1 MITAHD
7 FIVRAL
13 SSTQDH
19 TIPGKKRLQK
29 LGMLLQHAG
38 LEIDIDFFL
47 HHYGPYSSELA
58 DAADELYFMGVIDS
72 RSEQLG
78 AFGTFQTVYSLP
90 EDHSDFDGLP
100 SPYDKK
106 LSYLNNFS
114 PIELEMAST
123 IAYFERQG
131 HARSG
136 AIDLASSLKPKK
148 SVPRIIKKSEQILN
162 SLQ

>member
-1 MITAHD
+1 MTSYE

-13 SSTQDH
+13 CSAQDR
-19 TIPGKKRLQK
+19 TILGKKRLQK

-58 DAADELYFMGVIDS
+58 DAADELYMMGEIDS
-72 RSEQLG
+72 RSEQVG
-78 AFGTFQTVYSLP
+78 AFGTFHTVYSLP
-90 EDHSDFDGLP
+90 EDYSDIGTLP
-100 SPYDKK
+100 EPYDQT
-106 LSYLNNFS
+106 LITLNGFS

-131 HARSG
+131 HNRPG
-136 AIDLASSLKPKK
+136 AIDLASLLKPKK
-148 SVPRIIKKSEQILN
+148 AVPRIIDKANQILD